1 MVVLLSNNARSTLA
15 GALTD
20 ISTTLSVQTGDAAK
34 FPSPT
39 GDDWFPVT
47 VVKADGTYEIMRC
60 TGRAAAVL
68 TVERAQEGTT
78 AVAFDAGDR
87 IDLRLTAG
95 AIAQIQEDAAA
106 AANPPGQMA
115 PFAMTTAPTGWLKA
129 NGAAVSRTTYAALFA
144 AIGTTWGVG
153 NGSTT
158 FNLPDWRGK
167 FVRGYDDGRG
177 VDVDRVF
184 GAPQTDLIKS
194 HDHTATAANDGAHTH
209 TGTATSDGAHTHTGT
224 ATSSGA
230 HTHTGTAT
238 SSGAH
243 THTGT
248 AASSGAHTHSVTAT
262 YMASVENGLGGNT
275 GSPGAYPT
283 NTALST
289 SSDGAHTHSVTVDSG
304 GAHTHPVTVDSG
316 GAHTHPVTVDS
327 GGAHTHT
334 LSIVAAATH
343 THAITVASSGGA
355 ETRPVNETGLWC
367 IKY

>member
-1 MVVLLSNNARSTLA
+1 MVVLLTNNARSTLA

-20 ISTTLSVQTGDAAK
+20 IGTTLSVQTGDAAK

-78 AVAFDAGDR
+78 AVAFDAGER

-184 GAPQTDLIKS
+184 GEAQADLIKS

-209 TGTATSDGAHTHTGT
+209 TGTAASG
-224 ATSSGA
+224 GA

-248 AASSGAHTHSVTAT
+248 AASGGAHTHTGTAASAGSHTHSVPSGNGGAAGAGYAMTTTA
-262 YMASVENGLGGNT
+262 NNT
-275 GSPGAYPT
+275 T
-283 NTALST
+283 VTT
-289 SSDGAHTHSVTVDSG
+289 SSDGAHTHSVSVDSG
-304 GAHTHPVTVDSG
+304 GAHTHSVSVDSG

-334 LSIVAAATH
+334 LSIDASATH
-343 THAITVASSGGA
+343 THTITVASSGGA